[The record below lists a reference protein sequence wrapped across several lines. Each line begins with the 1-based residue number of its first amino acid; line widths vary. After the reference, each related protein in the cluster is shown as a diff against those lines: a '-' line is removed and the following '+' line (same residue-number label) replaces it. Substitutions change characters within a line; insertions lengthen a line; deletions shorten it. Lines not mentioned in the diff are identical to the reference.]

1 MDTEGRLVIV
11 LRPLLADVLEAIED
25 TILELDSPEVAE
37 LTSLALDRKLEN
49 AKQLLTE
56 VLANG
61 EAY

>member
-1 MDTEGRLVIV
+1 MDTQRRQIIIGAV
-11 LRPLLADVLEAIED
+11 LLEEVLEAIED
-25 TILELDSPEVAE
+25 TILELNCEEVAE

-61 EAY
+61 EEK